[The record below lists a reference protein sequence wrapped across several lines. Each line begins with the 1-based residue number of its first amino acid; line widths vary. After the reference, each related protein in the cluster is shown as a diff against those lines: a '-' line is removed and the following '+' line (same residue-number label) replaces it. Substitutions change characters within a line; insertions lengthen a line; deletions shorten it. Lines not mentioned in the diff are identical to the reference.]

1 MQPVNAIHKMQIV
14 EKICLPVAVFL
25 VGRWEDLP
33 DLIGYVITQLGIQR
47 EIWYKIIN
55 WIIIK

>member
-1 MQPVNAIHKMQIV
+1 MQIV